1 MNNPAAIRTPVLF
14 AALAAIA
21 LLAVV
26 LPFSAINAL
35 HARRLDAADADLR
48 VMAERMRSLDRLHT
62 GAAVLA
68 GPGDTPRSGD
78 PRWTTG
84 TSAPLNAADRA
95 ISPDPWGNAYVVNA
109 GVPADAAVWVLSA
122 GPDGV
127 IDTPFIQPDALAA
140 TQGDDRAL
148 RVR

>member
-1 MNNPAAIRTPVLF
+1 MNNPAAIRTPVLL

-21 LLAVV
+21 LLAIV
-26 LPFSAINAL
+26 LPFGAISAL
-35 HARRLDAADADLR
+35 HARRLASADAELR
-48 VMAERMRSLDRLHT
+48 VLAGRIGSVDRHYT

-78 PRWTTG
+78 PLWTTG
-84 TSAPLNAADRA
+84 TSALLNAANGA
-95 ISPDPWGNAYVVNA
+95 IGPDPWGNAYVVNA
-109 GVPADAAVWVLSA
+109 GVPADAAVWVLTA